1 MKKTCLPLALLLA
14 AAAGMAQGEEIS
26 SADLQQEI
34 NGNIYINLFD
44 IRDADAFSHGALP
57 GAMSLPLDELREQL
71 QTALDNGFSNMAL
84 PLYVYG
90 ETEEESLQAAQI
102 MKDLGFTN
110 VHYLPSMAAW
120 EGEIVRPGQLLGSLQ
135 TVDIYGRQVDASLIA
150 GKKLIMVNVWATY
163 CNPCIGEMGDLGKL
177 AREMEAEGVMILG
190 LVSDCSN
197 EDLSADEKQT
207 EQARAI
213 AENTGAAYPHLLPSL
228 EMYRNVIAQ
237 IQAVPTTF
245 FLNGEGEMV
254 GQAYVGARDY
264 SDWKEIIQEQLNGL

>member
-1 MKKTCLPLALLLA
+1 MKKICLLLALLLA

-84 PLYVYG
+84 PLYAYG

-150 GKKLIMVNVWATY
+150 GKNVLQSLHRR
-163 CNPCIGEMGDLGKL
+163 NGGSG
-177 AREMEAEGVMILG
+177 
-190 LVSDCSN
+190 
-197 EDLSADEKQT
+197 QT
-207 EQARAI
+207 
-213 AENTGAAYPHLLPSL
+213 GPG
-228 EMYRNVIAQ
+228 
-237 IQAVPTTF
+237 
-245 FLNGEGEMV
+245 NGSGGRYDPRP
-254 GQAYVGARDY
+254 GQRLQQRGSVRR
-264 SDWKEIIQEQLNGL
+264 